1 MAPDPVTLERI
12 YRALKDEYLS
22 GAYQVRAR
30 IDLQPLA
37 DRHRASVTPVRE
49 AIYRL
54 IGERLFEAHPEGGF
68 QIALPDPARLTHL
81 YAWNLQHLLAALH
94 VTGEAVLRQALETL
108 RHFVPGTDRVG
119 QIHAIGTVFRVIGEA
134 TGNLE
139 FADQVEAA
147 NERLFYPRLAEAMV
161 FKDLAREFAALSDAG
176 ELSVQKNLRRRIIA
190 YHRRRIEHVA
200 QIALLIPSK
209 SR

>member
-22 GAYQVRAR
+22 GAYQARTR

-68 QIALPDPARLTHL
+68 RIALPDPARLTHL

-94 VTGEAVLRQALETL
+94 VTGDAALRQALETL
-108 RHFVPGTDRVG
+108 RHLVPGTDRLALV
-119 QIHAIGTVFRVIGEA
+119 HAVGTVFRVIGEA
-134 TGNLE
+134 TGNPE
-139 FADQVEAA
+139 FAGQVEAA
-147 NERLFYPRLAEAMV
+147 NERLFYPRLAEAMI
-161 FKDLAREFAALSDAG
+161 FRDLAREFGALSDAG
-176 ELSVQKNLRRRIIA
+176 ATNVQKILRRRIIA
-190 YHRRRIEHVA
+190 YHRRRIEHAA
-200 QIALLIPSK
+200 QIARLISPK
-209 SR
+209 YP

>member
-1 MAPDPVTLERI
+1 VAPDPVTLERI

-22 GAYQVRAR
+22 GAYHLGGR

-54 IGERLFEAHPEGGF
+54 IGERLFEAHPDGGF
-68 QIALPDPARLTHL
+68 RIARPEPARLTHL

-94 VTGEAVLRQALETL
+94 VTGEAALRQALQTL
-108 RHFVPGTDRVG
+108 RHLVPGTDRIA
-119 QIHAIGTVFRVIGEA
+119 QIHATGMVFRVIGEA

-139 FADQVEAA
+139 FAEQVEAA
-147 NERLFYPRLAEAMV
+147 NARLFYPRLAEAMI
-161 FKDLAREFAALSDAG
+161 FKDLVRESRALSDPG
-176 ELSVQKNLRRRIIA
+176 TMNVQKILRRRIIA

-200 QIALLIPSK
+200 QIALLLSPK
-209 SR
+209 SS

>member
-1 MAPDPVTLERI
+1 MAPDPITLERI
-12 YRALKDEYLS
+12 YRALKEEYLS
-22 GAYQVRAR
+22 GAYRTGMR
-30 IDLQPLA
+30 IDLQSLA

-54 IGERLFEAHPEGGF
+54 IGERMFEAHPDGGF
-68 QIALPDPARLTHL
+68 RIILPDPTRLTHL

-94 VTGEAVLRQALETL
+94 VTGEAALHQALETL
-108 RHFVPGTDRVG
+108 QHLGPGTERVA
-119 QIHAIGTVFRVIGEA
+119 QTRAIGTVFRVIGEA

-139 FADQVEAA
+139 FVEQIEAA
-147 NERLFYPRLAEAMV
+147 NERLFYPRLAEAMI
-161 FKDLAREFAALSDAG
+161 FKDLPREFGALSDAG
-176 ELSVQKNLRRRIIA
+176 GMNVQKNLRRRIIA

-200 QIALLIPSK
+200 QIALLISSK